1 MSGSLR
7 RLASTSILATLAL
20 GAALLSPADGATP
33 QPYAGDATSATVQTL
48 HADRGSRHPLMM
60 WSDGVTSN
68 VSDVYNGGQGHLK
81 ARTRMALVS
90 TKDDVV
96 SATNR
101 AVAESECSNCR
112 TVSVAV
118 EVVLASER
126 PSSLD
131 FANTAFALNTGCQH
145 CEGLAMAYQLAVV
158 TPGIRLSERGVAKL
172 RDINARLG
180 DVANDEE
187 SLDAVA
193 DAVKALV
200 AETVSVLNAELTTTG
215 ADFRG
220 QGRSRAPSVSVH
232 SAVHRS

>member
-1 MSGSLR
+1 MSGSTR
-7 RLASTSILATLAL
+7 RFASTPFLAALAL
-20 GAALLSPADGATP
+20 GAGLVPPADGATP
-33 QPYAGDATSATVQTL
+33 SSYAGESPAASVQTL
-48 HADRGSRHPLMM
+48 HVDQGSRHPLMM

-68 VSDVYNGGQGHLK
+68 VSDVRNGGQGHLK

-101 AVAESECSNCR
+101 AVAQSECSSCR

-131 FANTAFALNTGCQH
+131 FANTAFALNTSCH
-145 CEGLAMAYQLAVV
+145 DCEALAMAYQLAVV
-158 TPGIRLSERGVAKL
+158 TPGVRLSDRGVAEL
-172 RDINARLG
+172 REINGRLG
-180 DVANDEE
+180 RVVVAEE

-215 ADFRG
+215 VDSRG
-220 QGRSRAPSVSVH
+220 QGRSRAPAVSVH
-232 SAVHRS
+232 SAVHRG

>member
-1 MSGSLR
+1 MSGSIGR
-7 RLASTSILATLAL
+7 FASTSMLAALAL
-20 GAALLSPADGATP
+20 GAGLVSPADGATP
-33 QPYAGDATSATVQTL
+33 WPYAGDPTSATVQTL
-48 HADRGSRHPLMM
+48 HADRGSGHPLMM

-68 VSDVYNGGQGHLK
+68 VSDVFNAGQGHLK

-90 TKDDVV
+90 TKDGVV

-101 AVAESECSNCR
+101 AVAESQCSNCR

-145 CEGLAMAYQLAVV
+145 CEALAMAYQLAVV
-158 TPGIRLSERGVAKL
+158 APGIRLSDRGVAEL

-180 DVANDEE
+180 DVVVADE

-200 AETVSVLNAELTTTG
+200 AEAVSVLNAELTTTG
-215 ADFRG
+215 AEFRG

-232 SAVHRS
+232 SAVHRG

>member
-7 RLASTSILATLAL
+7 RFASTSILAALAL
-20 GAALLSPADGATP
+20 GAAVVSPADGAP
-33 QPYAGDATSATVQTL
+33 AQPYAGHVTSATVQTL
-48 HADRGSRHPLMM
+48 HADRGSGHPLMM

-68 VSDVYNGGQGHLK
+68 VSDVFNGGQGHLK

-90 TKDDVV
+90 TKDGVV

-101 AVAESECSNCR
+101 AVAESQCSNCR
-112 TVSVAV
+112 TASVAV

-145 CEGLAMAYQLAVV
+145 CEALAMAYQLAVV
-158 TPGIRLSERGVAKL
+158 APGIRLSDRGVAEL
-172 RDINARLG
+172 RDINGRLG
-180 DVANDEE
+180 DVVVADE

-200 AETVSVLNAELTTTG
+200 AEAVSVLDAELTTTG
-215 ADFRG
+215 ADSRG
-220 QGRSRAPSVSVH
+220 RGRSRAPSVSVH
-232 SAVHRS
+232 SAVHRT